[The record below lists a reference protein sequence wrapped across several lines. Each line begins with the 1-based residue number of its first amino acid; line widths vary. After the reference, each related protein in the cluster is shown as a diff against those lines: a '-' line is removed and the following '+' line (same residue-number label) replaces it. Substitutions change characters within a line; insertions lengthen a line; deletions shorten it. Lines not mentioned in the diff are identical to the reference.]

1 MKIRTRFLLAA
12 IVPALVMT
20 IASLITIS
28 NIGGNVGH
36 VLIWAIPLF
45 VAIIVV
51 AIIMSNRTVKGI
63 EEESALIRR
72 MADGDLH
79 FDLSDGIGDDEI
91 SKIRHSM
98 LVLQKELQELITGL
112 NKDAKQ
118 LKNDA
123 TDFSSKFDSIQ
134 ESVNNI
140 NIAMEEIAEGNTVL
154 AQEATSQAEQMMQM
168 SLSIDSNIES
178 IKDLD
183 SSVKNM
189 TKFADYVKNILN
201 ELEDISERVNANII
215 AVTQKT
221 METNESAN
229 NINKVVHMIQGIAE
243 QTNLLSLNASI
254 EAARAGEAGKGFSV
268 VAGEIMKLAKESND
282 NANQINEIVAEL
294 AKNSQENMEMMRE
307 VDEISKVQKDKLD
320 QTLNAFIDLEKEV
333 GVVDNASHS
342 ISDSVEHLNHQ
353 KVTINESIEQLAA
366 VSEENAASTEETSAS
381 MNEVTDIL
389 ELLVAESKELMEISE
404 DMHKQTDIFH
414 L

>member
-12 IVPALVMT
+12 IVPALIMT

-168 SLSIDSNIES
+168 SMSIDSNIES

-229 NINKVVHMIQGIAE
+229 NKVVHMIQGIAE